1 VPTEHLP
8 VDSDVDFHDQ
18 RQRRELHPDVIVAI
32 AVGGAAGAL
41 GRYGLGRLIP
51 LAAHGFPWATF
62 LVNVSGCALLGV
74 LMVVLA
80 ERFPQQRLLRP
91 LLGVGVLGGYTTF
104 STYVVDIQRLTN
116 GGAAAVALAYLFA
129 TLVAAVL
136 ATAAGITATRAAFR
150 AAVRATV
157 RGVQGGRS

>member
-1 VPTEHLP
+1 VHSEHLP
-8 VDSDVDFHDQ
+8 VDSDVDLHDQ
-18 RQRRELHPDVIVAI
+18 RQRRELHPDVILAI

-51 LAAHGFPWATF
+51 TATHGFPLATF

-80 ERFPQQRLLRP
+80 ERFPNQRLLRP

-116 GGAAAVALAYLFA
+116 GSAAGVALAYLSA

-136 ATAAGITATRAAFR
+136 ATAAGMVGTRALLR
-150 AAVRATV
+150 T
-157 RGVQGGRS
+157 VQGGRS